1 MKKVA
6 YLIAVVS
13 CLLLALCL
21 VACFGTDEPAPVA
34 QPAAPAVEGQ
44 IPATLSLG
52 RDVYFPGDT
61 INLVYMAPVNLPT
74 NAWIGIVPSDVP
86 HGSEEV
92 NDKSD
97 ISYQYLKGTTSGI
110 MEFIAPSAPGSYDL
124 RMNESDAGGKEL
136 ASITFTV
143 Q

>member
-1 MKKVA
+1 VKKVMH
-6 YLIAVVS
+6 LIAIVF
-13 CLLLALCL
+13 CLLFALCL
-21 VACFGTDEPAPVA
+21 VACSESQEPAPQA
-34 QPAAPAVEGQ
+34 QPAAPAIEGQ

-52 RDVYFPGDT
+52 RDVYMPGDT
-61 INLVYMAPVNLPT
+61 INLIYMAPAGLP
-74 NAWIGIVPSDVP
+74 NDAWIGIIPSAVP

-92 NDKSD
+92 NDQSD

-110 MEFIAPSAPGSYDL
+110 MEFFAPSAPGSYDL
-124 RMNESDAGGKEL
+124 RMNESDGGGKEL

>member
-1 MKKVA
+1 MKKAA
-6 YLIAVVS
+6 YLIAIVF

-21 VACFGTDEPAPVA
+21 VACSGSQEPAPVA
-34 QPAAPAVEGQ
+34 QPVAPAPEGQ

-52 RDVYFPGDT
+52 RNVYMPGDT
-61 INLVYMAPVNLPT
+61 INLVYMAPAGLPT
-74 NAWIGIVPSDVP
+74 NAWIGIIPSGVP

-92 NDKSD
+92 NDQND
-97 ISYQYLKGTTSGI
+97 VSYQYLNGTTSGI
-110 MEFIAPSAPGSYDL
+110 LEFIAPSAPGSYDL
-124 RMNESDAGGKEL
+124 RMNDSDSAGREL